1 MRRAAHRTTE
11 KSAACWSGP
20 LLLGL
25 QRLRIELRATTP
37 GNHGPLPGAVTAR
50 SRASSRPGAPE
61 ERLEILGF
69 VATSE
74 LSWIHLDRPYYISS
88 PDENSRLY
96 TVLREILVRSDRLA
110 VGQLV
115 LRRRRQLVA
124 IYGFRG
130 ALVMHTLRASTDI
143 LDPREL
149 GVAADV
155 GDDEQWSPGPWKTA
169 KQPAATPAPAKP
181 ARRAPAV
188 ARTTSTTRTM
198 PAARIVAPRRTGA
211 TATDVG
217 GVRVLDFTAALK
229 RRCELGSL
237 PSSGTLPRQR
247 RRTVT
252 GSAGRSVGRIE

>member
-1 MRRAAHRTTE
+1 MRRAAQRTTE

-25 QRLRIELRATTP
+25 QRLRIELRPTTP
-37 GNHGPLPGAVTAR
+37 GSHGALPGAVTAR
-50 SRASSRPGAPE
+50 SRASMRPGAPE

-69 VATSE
+69 VSTSE

-88 PDENSRLY
+88 PDENTRLY

-155 GDDEQWSPGPWKTA
+155 SDDEQWSPGPWKTA
-169 KQPAATPAPAKP
+169 KPPVAAAPKP
-181 ARRAPAV
+181 ARRAAG
-188 ARTTSTTRTM
+188 TR
-198 PAARIVAPRRTGA
+198 PAATARSIATRKAPRRTTGA
-211 TATDVG
+211 IATEVG

-229 RRCELGSL
+229 RRRELGSL
-237 PSSGTLPRQR
+237 SPGTPRQR
-247 RRTVT
+247 KRTLS
-252 GSAGRSVGRIE
+252 GSGRRSVGPIE

>member
-1 MRRAAHRTTE
+1 MRRAAQRTTE

-37 GNHGPLPGAVTAR
+37 GSHATLPGAMTAR
-50 SRASSRPGAPE
+50 SRAAVRPGAPE

-69 VATSE
+69 VSTNE
-74 LSWIHLDRPYYISS
+74 LSWIHLDKPYFISS
-88 PDENSRLY
+88 PDENTRLY

-130 ALVMHTLRASTDI
+130 ALVMHTLRASTEI

-149 GVAADV
+149 GVAADL
-155 GDDEQWSPGPWKTA
+155 DDGEQWSPGPWKSVSP
-169 KQPAATPAPAKP
+169 KPPAPAPAKP
-181 ARRAPAV
+181 TRRAPVV
-188 ARTTSTTRTM
+188 ARTMAPDRAVATR
-198 PAARIVAPRRTGA
+198 PAARQATGA

-229 RRCELGSL
+229 RRRDLGTLS
-237 PSSGTLPRQR
+237 PSTLPRQR
-247 RRTVT
+247 RRTISGT
-252 GSAGRSVGRIE
+252 AQRSVGRIE

>member
-1 MRRAAHRTTE
+1 MRRAAQRTTE
-11 KSAACWSGP
+11 KSDACWSGP

-25 QRLRIELRATTP
+25 QRLRIELRPTTT
-37 GNHGPLPGAVTAR
+37 GGHSALPGAMTAR
-50 SRASSRPGAPE
+50 SRATSRPGAPE

-69 VATSE
+69 VSTSE

-88 PDENSRLY
+88 PDENTRLY

-155 GDDEQWSPGPWKTA
+155 GDGEQWSPGPWQTA
-169 KQPAATPAPAKP
+169 KAPVVAAAKP
-181 ARRAPAV
+181 ARRAPAGARPATATRAVV
-188 ARTTSTTRTM
+188 ARK
-198 PAARIVAPRRTGA
+198 APRRTTGA
-211 TATDVG
+211 TATEVG

-229 RRCELGSL
+229 RRRELGSL
-237 PSSGTLPRQR
+237 SPSTPRQR
-247 RRTVT
+247 KRTLSGSGRR
-252 GSAGRSVGRIE
+252 RVGPIE

>member
-69 VATSE
+69 VSTSE

-169 KQPAATPAPAKP
+169 KQPAATPAPAKR
-181 ARRAPAV
+181 ARRTPAAVRTTAPASTMPV
-188 ARTTSTTRTM
+188 ARM
-198 PAARIVAPRRTGA
+198 VAPRRTGA

-237 PSSGTLPRQR
+237 SSSGTLPRQR

>member
-1 MRRAAHRTTE
+1 MRRAAQRTTE
-11 KSAACWSGP
+11 KTAACWSGP

-25 QRLRIELRATTP
+25 QRLRIELRPTTP
-37 GNHGPLPGAVTAR
+37 GNHGALPGAVTAR
-50 SRASSRPGAPE
+50 SRASAPPGAPE

-69 VATSE
+69 VSTSE

-88 PDENSRLY
+88 PDENTRLY

-130 ALVMHTLRASTDI
+130 ALVMHTLRASSDI

-155 GDDEQWSPGPWKTA
+155 GEDEQWSPGPWKTA
-169 KQPAATPAPAKP
+169 KQPAPAAAPAEP
-181 ARRAPAV
+181 ARRAAVV
-188 ARTTSTTRTM
+188 ARTAAPERAVATRK
-198 PAARIVAPRRTGA
+198 VPRRGTGA
-211 TATDVG
+211 IATEVG

-229 RRCELGSL
+229 RRRELGSL
-237 PSSGTLPRQR
+237 APSTPPRQR
-247 RRTVT
+247 KRTLSD
-252 GSAGRSVGRIE
+252 SARRSVGRIE